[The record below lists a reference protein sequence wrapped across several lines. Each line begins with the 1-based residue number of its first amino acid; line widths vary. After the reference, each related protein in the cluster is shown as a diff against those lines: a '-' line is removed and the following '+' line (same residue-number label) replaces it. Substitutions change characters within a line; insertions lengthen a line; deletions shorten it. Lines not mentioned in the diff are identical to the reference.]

1 MDSKRYVKY
10 VGIVTGIIIVL
21 LAGIFMT
28 HKLVNKNAD
37 IQDNS
42 EETNNGYQG
51 YIILTDSDVFFAAEN
66 DSKMLSEKELVKLN
80 LENCAF
86 VSDDFSTGD
95 RVRINFVTIADL
107 SPRIADVD
115 SIEKIEAGDVSNI
128 DEEVIGWLKEKE
140 YKIY

>member
-1 MDSKRYVKY
+1 MNSKRYVKY

-21 LAGIFMT
+21 LVGIFMT

-51 YIILTDSDVFFAAEN
+51 YIILTDSDVFFAEN

-128 DEEVIGWLKEKE
+128 DEEVIGWLKEKG
-140 YKIY
+140 YKIF

>member
-1 MDSKRYVKY
+1 
-10 VGIVTGIIIVL
+10 
-21 LAGIFMT
+21 MT
-28 HKLVNKNAD
+28 YKFGNRNAD
-37 IQDNS
+37 IQENS
-42 EETNNGYQG
+42 VETNNGYLG
-51 YIILTDSDVFFAAEN
+51 YIILTDSDVFFVSEN

-95 RVRINFVTIADL
+95 RVIINFVTIADL

-128 DEEVIGWLKEKE
+128 DEEVIEWLKEKG

>member
-1 MDSKRYVKY
+1 MNSKRYVKY

-21 LAGIFMT
+21 LVGIFMT
-28 HKLVNKNAD
+28 YKLVNKNAD

-51 YIILTDSDVFFAAEN
+51 YIILTDSDVFFVAEN
-66 DSKMLSEKELVKLN
+66 DSKMLVKLN

-128 DEEVIGWLKEKE
+128 DEEVIGWLKEKG